1 MKAHKRSFYFIS
13 GLCCFFAGVVLVILG
28 NIWALILFLLG
39 LGLLGAG
46 FSLMLKTGGYSAD
59 GVYFHGLYG
68 QGRQQSETVKLDSA
82 VPAENADIWKRMEQ
96 SK

>member
-1 MKAHKRSFYFIS
+1 MDKS
-13 GLCCFFAGVVLVILG
+13 GRYLLFGGLLVLSGVVLTILG
-28 NIWALILFLLG
+28 KIVALILFLLG

-46 FSLMLKTGGYSAD
+46 FSVMLKSSGHRGEGAFYQ
-59 GVYFHGLYG
+59 GLAG
-68 QGRQQSETVKLDSA
+68 QGRQQSEVVKLDAA